1 MKPAVY
7 FIFLAQFLLWGCGAK
22 QETLSIATGGPAGLY
37 YPIGGGMAS
46 IWSAE
51 LDAVNVKAEVTGGS
65 VINVIQVSRRESDMG
80 IAMADV
86 VTDAYKGQGRF
97 PQPLPLNVLFTAYP
111 NIVHILTLADNG
123 IDSLE
128 DMRGKRISVG
138 AQGSGTAVAAE
149 NVLTG
154 LGIGMEEIAVRY
166 LSFGESTS
174 ALKDGTI
181 DAGFVVGGLGLAAV
195 TELAVTRDL
204 KLISLSE
211 TQLQRLGEQ
220 FPAYAGYVI
229 PAGTYTGIDT
239 DTSGLGI
246 WSVIV
251 VHEDMPEQLGFALT
265 CKLYQ
270 RRDKLLK
277 VSQVA
282 KAMTVAN
289 IHKLAAVPLHPGT
302 RRYLKDPN
310 AACNEAGAELA
321 SGAGR

>member
-1 MKPAVY
+1 M
-7 FIFLAQFLLWGCGAK
+7 
-22 QETLSIATGGPAGLY
+22 
-37 YPIGGGMAS
+37 
-46 IWSAE
+46 
-51 LDAVNVKAEVTGGS
+51 
-65 VINVIQVSRRESDMG
+65 
-80 IAMADV
+80 
-86 VTDAYKGQGRF
+86 
-97 PQPLPLNVLFTAYP
+97 
-111 NIVHILTLADNG
+111 
-123 IDSLE
+123 
-128 DMRGKRISVG
+128 
-138 AQGSGTAVAAE
+138 
-149 NVLTG
+149 LTG
-154 LGIGMEEIAVRY
+154 LGIGMEEVAVRY

-211 TQLQRLGEQ
+211 AQLQRLGEQ

-229 PAGTYTGIDT
+229 PAGTYTVIDT

-270 RRDKLLK
+270 RRDQLLK

-289 IHKLAAVPLHPGT
+289 IHKLVAVPLHPGT
-302 RRYLKDPN
+302 QRYLKDPN